1 VNAHIYCSRHY
12 DMPTSLGIGFDDFLA
27 HLTGDDIR
35 AEADRVLAEHG
46 WVRSGDWKHTVTG
59 LWDAPIERRST
70 LNMDRQQH
78 CTRCT
83 IGSPRRVRRTPYAE
97 ARPRSCWEVPIDVHM
112 QWAAWCAAQPDEE
125 D

>member
-46 WVRSGDWKHTVTG
+46 WVRSGDWTTHTPDAPLTG
-59 LWDAPIERRST
+59 LWDAPIR
-70 LNMDRQQH
+70 
-78 CTRCT
+78 
-83 IGSPRRVRRTPYAE
+83 E
-97 ARPRSCWEVPIDVHM
+97 AL
-112 QWAAWCAAQPDEE
+112 
-125 D
+125 